1 VKTRVFIPILL
12 LINLQVFAQQLPKE
26 EQKTR
31 KERLIESPLTP
42 SRAAFYSAILPGL
55 GQIYIGKAWKVP
67 FVYAALGAAI
77 YGYVY
82 NQKELDRYRTA
93 YKRRNSG
100 YTNDEF
106 IKLIPNKNTL
116 LEGMKFHKNYRDM
129 SFLFILGTYMLNI
142 LDANVSAH
150 LMQFNIKDNLS
161 VKPKFESDLFGT
173 DTNVGLKVLVKL

>member
-1 VKTRVFIPILL
+1 MKTKVLLPILL
-12 LINLQVFAQQLPKE
+12 LLNLQVFAQQLPKE
-26 EQKTR
+26 EQKNR
-31 KERLIESPLTP
+31 KQRLIESPLTP
-42 SRAAFYSAILPGL
+42 SKAAFYSAILPGL

-67 FVYAALGAAI
+67 FVYGAIGASV

-82 NQKELDRYRTA
+82 NQKVLDRYRSA

-100 YTNDEF
+100 YTDDEF
-106 IKLIPNKNTL
+106 ILLIPDKTKV

-150 LMQFNIKDNLS
+150 VMQFNIKDNLS
-161 VKPKFESDLFGT
+161 VKPKFEPDVFGT
-173 DTNVGLKVLVKL
+173 DANVGLQVLVKL